1 MILKLSRFGNVLCT
15 RAVGRSVRAKAER
28 MLDAGEEVRFDLDG
42 VLATNRPFCDEAFG
56 QLAEALGAELFDAV
70 VSFENAD
77 RTTMQTIRTVVK
89 KRGKRA
95 Q

>member
-1 MILKLSRFGNVLCT
+1 MILKFSRFGTVLCT
-15 RAVGRSVRAKAER
+15 RAAGRSVRAKAEC

-56 QLAEALGAELFDAV
+56 QLAEALGADLFDAV
-70 VSFENAD
+70 VAFENAD
-77 RTTMQTIRTVVK
+77 RTTVQTVRTVVR

-95 Q
+95 